1 MMISPETF
9 IVEYKNK
16 KYSELIKIRD
26 VLIRDIR
33 RFERKKDEEHKEG
46 NMIMICDPSPEG
58 VYQVNLQYLGK
69 LCELIAEKYN
79 QEYVWGDLSDEKDK
93 C

>member
-9 IVEYKNK
+9 IRGYKSK

-33 RFERKKDEEHKEG
+33 RFERNKDEEYKEG
-46 NMIMICDPSPEG
+46 DLIISCDPSPEV
-58 VYQVNLQYLGK
+58 VYQVNLKYLGK

-79 QEYVWGDLSDEKDK
+79 QEYIWRDLSDE
-93 C
+93 

>member
-46 NMIMICDPSPEG
+46 NMIIICDPSPEV

-79 QEYVWGDLSDEKDK
+79 QEYVWGDLSDEKR
-93 C
+93 